1 MVKIDYNTC
10 ATKPAEGSV
19 VVAMLSGALP
29 ARVRFP

>member
-19 VVAMLSGALP
+19 VVATLSGALP